1 MKIFVCTILFLLLS
15 ACNVQR
21 ENTFIR
27 NSTEKVTIH
36 PGQVLHIKTDFHK
49 DVVFQGQYNFDDID
63 LKTDPVLYPGDSAAV
78 FFAAIIAHA
87 YTADAIKSGAMSQVQ
102 ENANRVLMPYQRYLQ
117 KFENDELVSCVINN
131 VNNQYDFQISKFQ
144 NKKVS
149 PGKSSPGKSPLGK
162 SPSGWLLK
170 SEPVF
175 YMTQDQRELIL
186 KHVMYVYRMSAP
198 EVVVH
203 KNIIEVSSAR
213 TDESRPLDFWVYKNK
228 LPAISSEL
236 YAKSIKLF
244 IDDMISPDGAHSNN
258 PQKTFRYTQ
267 GGVKMFERG
276 TLIENECGQ
285 TTMRTLRGWIK
296 SFPSKNLESTV
307 LAGECAKQS
316 YVDHQV
322 LVDIS
327 K

>member
-1 MKIFVCTILFLLLS
+1 MKFFVCIILLSFVS

-27 NSTEKVTIH
+27 SSTEKVTIH
-36 PGQVLHIKTDFHK
+36 PHQVLHIKTDFHK

-78 FFAAIIAHA
+78 FFAAIITHA

-102 ENANRVLMPYQRYLQ
+102 EKANMVLIPYKSHLQ
-117 KFENDELVSCVINN
+117 KFENDELISCVINN
-131 VNNQYDFQISKFQ
+131 VNNKYDFQITKFQ
-144 NKKVS
+144 NKTTS
-149 PGKSSPGKSPLGK
+149 T
-162 SPSGWLLK
+162 GWLLK

-203 KNIIEVSSAR
+203 KNIIEVASAR
-213 TDESRPLDFWVYKNK
+213 TDESSPLNYWVYKNN

-244 IDDMISPDGAHSNN
+244 IDDMVSSNGAHLNN

-276 TLIENECGQ
+276 TLIKDECGQ

-307 LAGECAKQS
+307 LAGECARQS
-316 YVDHQV
+316 YVDRQV